1 MEKRIYIRVPEQLL
15 KDFDAA
21 CEANYTTK
29 SEVLRRAMLEYVRGN
44 KKEDIRMKLERINGT
59 LVPVRYH
66 RYSQHPAPP
75 DITGYVLADDLLPIS
90 DQYIDYEADE
100 PALKAGYTHVTAEN
114 DHEVYIVK
122 AEDIYTKVVPH
133 DGIAGG
139 LAVPTPGGGW
149 SALAGK
155 PTHEDA
161 DGTLYVR
168 GYW

>member
-100 PALKAGYTHVTAEN
+100 PALKAGYTQVTAE
-114 DHEVYIVK
+114 DGEVYIVRQ
-122 AEDIYTKVVPH
+122 ADIYTRVVPH

-139 LAVPTPGGGW
+139 LAVPTPGGGL

-155 PTHEDA
+155 PTHEDSE
-161 DGTLYVR
+161 GNLYVR
-168 GYW
+168 NYW